1 MKFEKLPAGFFD
13 ENFVSVPDVI
23 KQFLTE
29 VEVGQAAM
37 FEKDYGLKIYNR
49 IQNLCSRGKMERV
62 KLKMKTL
69 KAENKVV
76 IQRLS

>member
-13 ENFVSVPDVI
+13 ENYVSMPEVI
-23 KQFLTE
+23 KQFLDE
-29 VEVGQAAM
+29 VKVGEAAM
-37 FEKDYGLKIYNR
+37 FEKDYGIKLYDR

-69 KAENKVV
+69 KNEGKVV